1 MKLLLTNKVK
11 TLIIQHKDRLLRF
24 GADIILFICK
34 QMNINVVI
42 TDDKINQTKEE
53 EFVSDVLTI
62 MTVYSSKI
70 YGSRSHKN
78 KRITA

>member
-34 QMNINVVI
+34 QMNVNVVI

-78 KRITA
+78 KRITV

>member
-42 TDDKINQTKEE
+42 TDDKVNQTKEE

>member
-78 KRITA
+78 KRITV